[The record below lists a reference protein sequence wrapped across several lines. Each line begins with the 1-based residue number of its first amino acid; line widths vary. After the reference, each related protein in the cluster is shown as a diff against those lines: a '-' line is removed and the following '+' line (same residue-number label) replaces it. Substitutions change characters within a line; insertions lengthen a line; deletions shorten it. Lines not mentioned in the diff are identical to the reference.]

1 MGGDDRVQ
9 GYLGKMSTAK
19 AEESMTIGAAVE
31 HGGKSNASSGKPWKS
46 PLGSGT
52 QEGIWQGSLSRPAV
66 EHTHNEMSLQTRRMS
81 KLSLVYV

>member
-1 MGGDDRVQ
+1 MVGSQMHLLANRG
-9 GYLGKMSTAK
+9 
-19 AEESMTIGAAVE
+19 
-31 HGGKSNASSGKPWKS
+31 KS

-52 QEGIWQGSLSRPAV
+52 QEGIWQGSLSHPAV